1 MSHNVESYSHFR
13 NGNPLPLAISED
25 RRVDSLDVQ
34 AKAANF
40 RITLASY
47 IARASKVKK
56 DALLADPS
64 VRNFLF
70 DGDILAEISIPDN
83 KRLINA
89 GASASTLS
97 HAKKRAFAEL
107 AEAIKPIIR
116 DNGRSQRSYRCEL
129 AAIVLATYGRLSSIP
144 KAILAKIED
153 IFGSDVIQDPETRS
167 YRKQM
172 ATNDA
177 KNWFRH
183 MADIE
188 EIFNFA
194 SINKNDVVTLT
205 A

>member
-1 MSHNVESYSHFR
+1 M
-13 NGNPLPLAISED
+13 
-25 RRVDSLDVQ
+25 
-34 AKAANF
+34 
-40 RITLASY
+40 
-47 IARASKVKK
+47 KK
-56 DALLADPS
+56 EALLADPL

-70 DGDILAEISIPDN
+70 DGDILAEISIPDKN
-83 KRLINA
+83 RLINA
-89 GASASTLS
+89 GTSASTLS

-107 AEAIKPIIR
+107 AEAVKPIIR
-116 DNGRSQRSYRCEL
+116 DNSRSQRSYRCEL

-153 IFGSDVIQDPETRS
+153 VFGCDVIQDPETRS

-172 ATNDA
+172 ATYEA

-188 EIFNFA
+188 EIFDFA
-194 SINKNDVVTLT
+194 NIDKNDVVDLT